1 MHLVFLVVDGLE
13 MTHLMSPLKDLARKW
28 LKIAFCEKSIVSNED
43 DIKHVGGFNFF
54 QLPF

>member
-1 MHLVFLVVDGLE
+1 MQPGFLWLMGKP

-28 LKIAFCEKSIVSNED
+28 LKIAVCEKSIVSNED

-54 QLPF
+54 QLPS